1 MQILVMSDENQ
12 GNYIIS
18 RPVKS
23 ILQYR
28 NVSPVCTA
36 DSRDG
41 APGSGSRSPRRPR
54 RGCGW
59 SDGPPAAGPTGAEPH
74 GQRPGVGGVRRGRIL
89 PPKQCIRASARRGT
103 ACGGGTAVPGTFLRI
118 PAVAD
123 PGGVP
128 GAGSARVVTRP
139 TVDRVEGRRL
149 SRGPRHENWPERKQA
164 VN

>member
-1 MQILVMSDENQ
+1 MQILVLSDENQ
-12 GNYIIS
+12 GSYVIS

-74 GQRPGVGGVRRGRIL
+74 GQRPAWAGSEGVVYSLRSSTSVLLPGAEQRAVAARRCRGPSSGSPRWLTPAVSPGRGRHGWSRVL
-89 PPKQCIRASARRGT
+89 PSIASRVGD
-103 ACGGGTAVPGTFLRI
+103 F
-118 PAVAD
+118 PAVHA
-123 PGGVP
+123 
-128 GAGSARVVTRP
+128 TRI
-139 TVDRVEGRRL
+139 GRN
-149 SRGPRHENWPERKQA
+149 ENKR
-164 VN
+164 